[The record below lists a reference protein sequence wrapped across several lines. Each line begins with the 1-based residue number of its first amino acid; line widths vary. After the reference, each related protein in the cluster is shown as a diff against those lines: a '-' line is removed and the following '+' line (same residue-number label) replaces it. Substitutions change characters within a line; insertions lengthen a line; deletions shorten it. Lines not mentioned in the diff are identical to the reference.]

1 MSTIFKDL
9 PTICKEEFGFGF
21 CLELRKTALFDMP
34 FAVEFFSTS
43 TFTRPNYFSTYEE
56 ALQFFDHKVLEI
68 RQTLS
73 CFLYQDGY

>member
-21 CLELRKTALFDMP
+21 CLELRKTALLDMP
-34 FAVEFFSTS
+34 FAIEFFSTN
-43 TFTRPNYFSTYEE
+43 TFTRTNYFSTYEE

-68 RQTLS
+68 RQTLN
-73 CFLYQDGY
+73 CFLKQD